1 MSLKT
6 FHLVFIALSVLMAAV
21 VGGWGFNR
29 YLAGGGA
36 SGLALGVGFFLTGA
50 ALLLY
55 GVKVLRKFREIGR

>member
-21 VGGWGFNR
+21 VGGWGISR
-29 YLAGGGA
+29 HLSGDSGD
-36 SGLALGVGFFLTGA
+36 GLALGIGFILLGA
-50 ALLLY
+50 AMLVY